1 MTTQLTESQF
11 IHRAPKIGVIVPVY
25 GDGDSVCWILGRFR
39 QNLVNTICLVVDI
52 PLKRVMNKIR
62 EAAKQTGTTVHIIK
76 NEHRTGVGPSL
87 RQGLAYLLSTE
98 HDIAVIMAG
107 NGKDDPAEIDRVIE
121 PVIQGESDYVQGS
134 RYLPGGKRSR
144 MPLTRIV
151 FNRLY
156 PLIWTIVTQRKCTDV
171 TNGFRCY
178 KLDVLRDY
186 RIDLDQRWLDG
197 YSLEYYLHY
206 KALTLGYK
214 ALTLGYKVKEVPVSK
229 TYPHNHRGGYSKIQP
244 LKDWWP
250 IVSPLLLLFLGVRK

>member
-1 MTTQLTESQF
+1 MTTQLAESRS
-11 IHRAPKIGVIVPVY
+11 ILRVPKIGVIIPVY

-39 QNLVNTICLVVDI
+39 ESLVNTICLVVDI
-52 PLKRVMNKIR
+52 PLKRAMDKIR
-62 EAAKQTGTTVHIIK
+62 EAARHAGATVHIIK
-76 NEHRTGVGPSL
+76 NRHRTGVGSSL
-87 RQGLAYLLSTE
+87 RQGLAYLMSTE

-107 NGKDDPAEIDRVIE
+107 NGKDDPAEIGRTIE
-121 PVIQGESDYVQGS
+121 PVVQGECDYVQGS

-156 PLIWTIVTQRKCTDV
+156 PLIWTVLTQRKCTDV

-178 KLDVLRDY
+178 RLNLLSDRRVNLN
-186 RIDLDQRWLDG
+186 QRWLNG

-206 KALTLGYK
+206 KALTLGYR
-214 ALTLGYKVKEVPVSK
+214 VKEVPVSK
-229 TYPHNHRGGYSKIQP
+229 IYTFSNRGGYSKIQP

-250 IVSPLLLLFLGVRK
+250 IASPLVLLFLGARE

>member
-1 MTTQLTESQF
+1 MTIQLAESRLTL
-11 IHRAPKIGVIVPVY
+11 RAPKIGVIIPVY
-25 GDGDSVCWILGRFR
+25 GDSDSVCWMLGRFR
-39 QNLVNTICLVVDI
+39 QSLVNTVCLVVDI
-52 PLKRVMNKIR
+52 PLKRVMDKIR
-62 EAAKQTGTTVHIIK
+62 EAARHTGATVHIIK
-76 NEHRTGVGPSL
+76 NRQRTGVGSSL

-107 NGKDDPAEIDRVIE
+107 NGKDDPAELGRTIE
-121 PVIQGESDYVQGS
+121 PIVQGECDYVQGS

-156 PLIWTIVTQRKCTDV
+156 PLIWTILTQRKCTDV

-178 KLDVLRDY
+178 RLDMLRDH
-186 RIDLDQRWLDG
+186 RINLDQEWLDG

-214 ALTLGYKVKEVPVSK
+214 VKEAPVSK
-229 TYPHNHRGGYSKIQP
+229 TYSFSHRGGYSKIQP

>member
-1 MTTQLTESQF
+1 MTIQTTES
-11 IHRAPKIGVIVPVY
+11 RLTLGAPKIGVIIPVY
-25 GDGDSVCWILGRFR
+25 GDGDSVCWILGRFKE
-39 QNLVNTICLVVDI
+39 NLVNTICLVIDI
-52 PLKRVMNKIR
+52 PLKRAMDKIR
-62 EAAKQTGTTVHIIK
+62 EAARHTGATVHIIK
-76 NEHRTGVGPSL
+76 NRHRTGVGSSL
-87 RQGLAYLLSTE
+87 RQGLAYLLSTG
-98 HDIAVIMAG
+98 HGIAVIVAG
-107 NGKDDPAEIDRVIE
+107 NGKDDPAEIGRTVE
-121 PVIQGESDYVQGS
+121 PVVQGECDYVQGS

-156 PLIWTIVTQRKCTDV
+156 PLIWTIITQRKCTDV

-178 KLDVLRDY
+178 RLDLLRDH

-214 ALTLGYKVKEVPVSK
+214 VKEVPVSK
-229 TYPHNHRGGYSKIQP
+229 TYSFNHRGGYSKIQP

-250 IVSPLLLLFLGVRK
+250 IVSPLALLFLGVRK

>member
-1 MTTQLTESQF
+1 MTIQTTES
-11 IHRAPKIGVIVPVY
+11 RLTLGGPKIGVIIPVY
-25 GDGDSVCWILGRFR
+25 GDSDSVCWILGRFT
-39 QNLVNTICLVVDI
+39 QSLVNTICLVVDV
-52 PLKRVMNKIR
+52 PLKRVMDKIR
-62 EAAKQTGTTVHIIK
+62 ETAKQTGITVHIIK
-76 NEHRTGVGPSL
+76 NRHRTGVGSSL

-121 PVIQGESDYVQGS
+121 PVVQGECDYVQGS

-156 PLIWTIVTQRKCTDV
+156 PLIWTILTQRKCTDV

-178 KLDVLRDY
+178 RLNVLRDHK
-186 RIDLDQRWLDG
+186 IDLDQDWLDG

-214 ALTLGYKVKEVPVSK
+214 VKEVPVSK
-229 TYPHNHRGGYSKIQP
+229 IYSFNHRGGYSMIQP

-250 IVSPLLLLFLGVRK
+250 IVSPLMLLFLGVRK